1 MGVRKLLGGSCTKG
15 MKETQVMIDFAA
27 KHNITVD
34 MEVIPYVITTMV
46 RNDL

>member
-15 MKETQVMIDFAA
+15 TKETRVMIDFAA
-27 KHNITVD
+27 KHNITAD
-34 MEVIPYVITTMV
+34 MEVIPYVITAME